1 MLLTQNKYQEKEV
14 RVLKKQSAFRIAFPV
29 SAVWFGAIVGPSMI
43 SGVYESVYFAPYG
56 AWGIILPM
64 IAMGI
69 AAVVI
74 GMGANVARRFRVY
87 DYNSYSKKLYGKFSK
102 ILTPVLEIYMVIA
115 MIVGGSAVIAM
126 SSTFLN
132 DLLGIPQLGGALIM
146 AVICIVRVLWGAGLV
161 RSASSLMSV
170 VMIAGLVILAVL
182 IISERSKEL
191 GTIISTW
198 YAPEKNSFWIG
209 LPGAVALGLSNCCN
223 ALTLSAV
230 EQKVSRTRDCAAIG
244 IISFVMN
251 STAFIVTTL
260 MLLPYCPEVLTNT
273 IPILSIIHQHL
284 LTDVPW
290 LPTVYTVVMLLA
302 LVSSGVPQL
311 HAVASRL
318 RAVYPARIKSPI
330 VKNTISGIIYFTACI
345 LISFLGLSNIVSTGY
360 SILGYAAIPLLAI
373 PICIVW
379 PAIWHRRK
387 KKGLPP
393 EAGSV
398 EP

>member
-1 MLLTQNKYQEKEV
+1 
-14 RVLKKQSAFRIAFPV
+14 
-29 SAVWFGAIVGPSMI
+29 
-43 SGVYESVYFAPYG
+43 
-56 AWGIILPM
+56 
-64 IAMGI
+64 
-69 AAVVI
+69 
-74 GMGANVARRFRVY
+74 
-87 DYNSYSKKLYGKFSK
+87 
-102 ILTPVLEIYMVIA
+102 MVIA

-146 AVICIVRVLWGAGLV
+146 AVICIVLVLWGAGLV

-191 GTIISTW
+191 GTIVSTW

-251 STAFIVTTL
+251 STAFIITTL

-290 LPTVYTVVMLLA
+290 
-302 LVSSGVPQL
+302 
-311 HAVASRL
+311 ASDSLYNR
-318 RAVYPARIKSPI
+318 
-330 VKNTISGIIYFTACI
+330 
-345 LISFLGLSNIVSTGY
+345 
-360 SILGYAAIPLLAI
+360 YAARARLKRRSSAPRGRFA
-373 PICIVW
+373 
-379 PAIWHRRK
+379 PAGRLSRAHQEPDRK
-387 KKGLPP
+387 KYDLRYHLFYRMYPYFIFGAFQYRQHGLFHSGLMPRSRFLPFRSASYGRPFGTAAKRKDFRPKP
-393 EAGSV
+393 EARNLKHLKYSFASACAEAMILHPHERPADEFRWFLHV
-398 EP
+398 PPAFAVFFSFQSNCIFLSDMLE